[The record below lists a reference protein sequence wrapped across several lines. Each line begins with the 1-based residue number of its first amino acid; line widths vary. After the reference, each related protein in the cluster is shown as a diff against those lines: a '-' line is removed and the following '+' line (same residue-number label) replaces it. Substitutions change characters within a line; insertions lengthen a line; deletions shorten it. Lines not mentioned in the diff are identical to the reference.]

1 MAKHAPELFKHRS
14 TTQEF
19 LFSHTDEPPEKG
31 TPAALADEQKQG
43 PLQAA
48 AGPAVL
54 LDSAALIQS
63 IENEMG
69 AAATLCAMAIAVDRT
84 AEKPDGDESA
94 GAMAAAVATLSRFCS
109 THDALLARI
118 GRQRFACVFAHR
130 TATEGRTL
138 AEALLKA
145 LSASQQLSITI
156 GLAAYPTVN
165 YARRQIVENAEKAL
179 AHGAFYGP
187 GTVTPFDAVSLNISG
202 DRHYQA
208 GDIDAAVE
216 EFTKG
221 LLIDPTDANL
231 HNSLGV
237 CYGVLKDYA
246 KALTAF
252 ESADWL
258 APDDVMAVYN
268 KGYVRLLQG
277 DREQALACFLEADA
291 READVFEVVYH
302 IGELYMEMDAPET
315 ARAYL
320 EAATRANSRSAA
332 VFRSLGACLDRLG
345 LNKEAIQAY
354 KSAVK
359 INPDDAESLSVLGM
373 LYQRRGE
380 SLDVATVLCEQSI
393 RLVPDSGLFR
403 HRLGNILLS
412 RGRLDDALATFESA
426 MALGHDSQAE
436 IEAIQERRVA
446 AKKAS

>member
-1 MAKHAPELFKHRS
+1 
-14 TTQEF
+14 
-19 LFSHTDEPPEKG
+19 
-31 TPAALADEQKQG
+31 
-43 PLQAA
+43 
-48 AGPAVL
+48 
-54 LDSAALIQS
+54 
-63 IENEMG
+63 
-69 AAATLCAMAIAVDRT
+69 
-84 AEKPDGDESA
+84 
-94 GAMAAAVATLSRFCS
+94 MAAAVATLSRFCS

-345 LNKEAIQAY
+345 LNKEAIQDYPLVDLVWDADGY
-354 KSAVK
+354 GGPGAK
-359 INPDDAESLSVLGM
+359 IGDYNQ
-373 LYQRRGE
+373 YRGE
-380 SLDVATVLCEQSI
+380 PGFEYGGFKLFYDLDTPLMTPAQV
-393 RLVPDSGLFR
+393 
-403 HRLGNILLS
+403 
-412 RGRLDDALATFESA
+412 
-426 MALGHDSQAE
+426 MALEPPPAFVVYQ
-436 IEAIQERRVA
+436 
-446 AKKAS
+446 